1 MTMQYSPLSS
11 TFGSRDWHQGRAL
24 VVSLDDAF
32 TAVLIRII
40 FTVCLSVTAKRLADA
55 APCIDSESLTK
66 IYMYQSH
73 ITPAD
78 RECALSGCWWDLP
91 VSRQVKLFP
100 Q

>member
-1 MTMQYSPLSS
+1 MQYSPLSS